1 MGKKLVIVESPAKA
15 KTINKI
21 LGEDYIVKASMGHI
35 RDLPE
40 RKLGVDIEN
49 GFAPDYTTIK
59 GKQKVIKELLSAAK
73 KSDSVYLA
81 PDPDREGEAIAW
93 HLMTALLKEIPEDQ
107 FFRVTYNEITASAI
121 RNAFENPGRLDMKR
135 VNSQQARRVLDRI
148 VGYKI
153 SPLLWRRIRGGASA
167 GRVQSV
173 ALRLVCERENQISA
187 FVKEKFWILG
197 ARLRKL
203 IDPMDP
209 FNVKL
214 VKINGEKAEV
224 KKAELAE
231 KIENDL
237 KSRAFSVKDI
247 KRKEIRKRARAPYI
261 TSTLQQAASSFHG
274 YSPARSM
281 SIAQKLY
288 EGGDFGVG
296 LITYMRTDS
305 VFIAKQAQEQA
316 REFIGSTYGADFVPE
331 KPNFYKSRSSA
342 QEAHEAIRPTDVTRT
357 PETMAQHL
365 PSEEHK
371 LYTLIW
377 KRFVA
382 SQMAPAK
389 IAQLSVDIEA
399 PTTEAEGL
407 SYLFRVSSS
416 HILFPGYMKVTGAE
430 KKKNGNG
437 NGKPKEG
444 EDEGADVE
452 QLPSLEIGEKLECL
466 EALNE
471 EKETQPPS
479 RYTEA
484 SLVRAL
490 EENGVG
496 RPSTY
501 AAILSTLKNRK
512 YVEKEKRSLRPTE
525 VGMNVNEFLITNLN
539 ELFDA
544 KFTASM
550 EQSLDEIENGNVE
563 WTGML
568 AEFYTHF
575 LGWVEKAKGPAA
587 DTDTMARMLET
598 MTQVTEWAPEQKRG
612 KRTYSDKKF
621 VDSLRKQFE
630 EGKKKISQRQLDA
643 LLKVAVKYQEQI
655 SDWEQVVAELDLA
668 EKIEAA
674 KKDTQPP
681 REGTITKLVALKDI
695 TFDEPRTV
703 GKRTYDDGVFCRS
716 LHEQVENGKRL
727 SERQIKYLDRLL
739 NKYADQ
745 FGGVEELAKRFEFTP
760 EEVVEDLES
769 GPLLELLAGIDKWR
783 EPVQRGKRRWDDHEF
798 FDSLKKQFAAK
809 KSLSPRQVGAL
820 KKMIPRYAE
829 QIPDFA
835 QIAEKF
841 GLKMPKPPKKKKEA
855 EA

>member
-21 LGEDYIVKASMGHI
+21 LGDDYIVCASVGHI

-40 RKLGVDIEN
+40 KKLGVDIEK
-49 GFAPDYTTIK
+49 GFKPHYVTAK
-59 GKQKVIKELLSAAK
+59 GKQKVIKELRTAAK
-73 KSDSVYLA
+73 KADSVYLA

-93 HLMTALLKEIPEDQ
+93 HLMTKLLEEIPEDQ

-121 RNAFENPGRLDMKR
+121 RSAFENPGRLDMKR

-148 VGYKI
+148 VGYMV
-153 SPLLWRRIRGGASA
+153 SPLLWGRIRGGASA

-173 ALRLVCERENQISA
+173 ALRLVCERENQIST

-203 IDPMDP
+203 IDPLDP

-224 KKAELAE
+224 KKPELAE

-237 KSRAFSVKDI
+237 KSRTFLVKDI

-305 VFIAKQAQEQA
+305 VFISKQAQEQA
-316 REFIGSTYGADFVPE
+316 REFISSTYGADFVPE

-357 PETMAQHL
+357 PEVMAQHL
-365 PSEEHK
+365 VGEELK

-407 SYLFRVSSS
+407 AYLFRVSSS

-437 NGKPKEG
+437 KPKEG
-444 EDEGADVE
+444 EDEGAEVE

-471 EKETQPPS
+471 EKETQPPA

-501 AAILSTLKNRK
+501 ATILSTLKNRK
-512 YVEKEKRSLRPTE
+512 YVEKEKRSLRPSE

-539 ELFDA
+539 ELFDVH
-544 KFTASM
+544 FTASM

-568 AEFYTHF
+568 ADFYAPF
-575 LGWVEKAKGPAA
+575 KGWIEKAKGPTA
-587 DTDTMARMLET
+587 DTDTMSRILET

-612 KRTYSDKKF
+612 KRTYSDEKF
-621 VDSLRKQFE
+621 VKSLRKQFE

-643 LLKVAVKYQEQI
+643 LLRIAVKYHEQI
-655 SDWEQVVAELDLA
+655 TDWDKIVEELGLQA
-668 EKIEAA
+668 KIEAA

-681 REGTITKLVALKDI
+681 REGTIAKLDALKNI
-695 TFDEPRTV
+695 KFDEPRTV
-703 GKRTYDDGVFCRS
+703 GKRTYDDGAFCLS
-716 LHEQVENGKRL
+716 LCEQVENGRRL
-727 SERQIKYLDRLL
+727 SDRQIKYLDRLL

-745 FGGVEELAKRFEFTP
+745 FGGSEELAKRFEFTP

-769 GPLLELLAGIDKWR
+769 GPLLELMAHIEKWR
-783 EPVQRGKRRWDDHEF
+783 EPVKRGKRTWDDHEF

-829 QIPDFA
+829 QIPNFA
-835 QIAEKF
+835 QLAEKF
-841 GLKMPKPPKKKKEA
+841 GMKMPKPPKKKKEA